1 MSGFGYNVSGFGS
14 FPSRGGGDLYAFTNA
29 TFTSG
34 GASEQNGPSLT
45 QARSGLTGP
54 EASVWKGDTQYFNTS
69 SGIMIWIVPASATYT
84 ITAAGARGGGN
95 GGNGAIVRGTFAL
108 QAGEAIYI
116 LVGQTGNTSSCGG
129 GGGGG
134 TFVARAGSTYNANS
148 VTWASGI
155 TVYPLL
161 VGGGGGG
168 QRDSG
173 SSGPYPGSM
182 GTFGTYEYGGYASNN
197 GNGGPGGS
205 SPGGGGWSS
214 NGGAGSTSVQ
224 NRTNTGRAFINGG
237 VGGNNNRSPGKF
249 GGGSGATCEVCNT
262 AANAGAGGG
271 YSGGGTSGNV
281 GACYTGGGGGG
292 SFIHSLTT
300 TTPYT
305 SNGNWGN
312 LQSPHSVYTGSVL
325 NLGQWS
331 TGSGSVIVQKI

>member
-14 FPSRGGGDLYAFTNA
+14 FPSRGSELYAFTGA
-29 TFTSG
+29 TFTPGSASG
-34 GASEQNGPSLT
+34 RTGPSLA
-45 QARSGLTGP
+45 QARNGLTGTGVS
-54 EASVWKGDTQYFNTS
+54 AWKNDTQYFNTS
-69 SGIMIWIVPASATYT
+69 SGIMIWVVPSSATYR
-84 ITAAGARGGGN
+84 ITAAGARGGGT

-134 TFVARAGSTYNANS
+134 TFVARAGSSYNANS
-148 VTWASGI
+148 VTWASGL

-173 SSGPYPGSM
+173 SDGPQPGSM
-182 GTFGTYEYGGYASNN
+182 GTFGTYPSGSAASNN

-205 SPGGGGWSS
+205 TPGGGGWSG
-214 NGGAGSTSVQ
+214 NGGSGSSSVR
-224 NRTNTGRAFINGG
+224 NRYDTGDAFINGG
-237 VGGNNNRSPGKF
+237 VGSDNIRSPGKF

-271 YSGGGTSGNV
+271 YSGGATPTYHS
-281 GACYTGGGGGG
+281 ACYTGGGGGG

-305 SNGNWGN
+305 SNGSWSN

-325 NLGQWS
+325 NLGQYS
-331 TGSGSVIVQKI
+331 TGSGSVIVEKI